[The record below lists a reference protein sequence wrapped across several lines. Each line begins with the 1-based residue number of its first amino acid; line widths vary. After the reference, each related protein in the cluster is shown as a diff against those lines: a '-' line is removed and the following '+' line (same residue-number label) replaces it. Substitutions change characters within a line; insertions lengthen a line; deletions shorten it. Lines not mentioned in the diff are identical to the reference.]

1 MWNNIVRSVPSYFKI
16 ISMLLFCLSTVICFD
31 YLGIILLFCILLFV
45 TIRSDINISVYILP
59 IYEILILVFLCF
71 ICHLHFI
78 YIFKIILILCYIKYL
93 LAVNNYLTLDNSLT
107 KIFRYGFF
115 KIIKK
120 YDILKSYYKLNIKT
134 NYSLYSKKNR
144 FKSLYLAYMEV
155 KNDNMQK
162 IVNSRNYLI
171 VESKKNVYDYLFVI
185 MHALCL
191 IFCLFLEVYR

>member
-16 ISMLLFCLSTVICFD
+16 ISMLLFCLSTIICFD
-31 YLGIILLFCILLFV
+31 YLGIILLFGILLFV
-45 TIRSDINISVYILP
+45 TISSDINISVYILP
-59 IYEILILVFLCF
+59 IYEILIIVFLCF
-71 ICHLHFI
+71 FCHLHFI

-120 YDILKSYYKLNIKT
+120 YDILKSYYKLNVKT

>member
-31 YLGIILLFCILLFV
+31 YLGIILLFGILLFV
-45 TIRSDINISVYILP
+45 TIRSDINISIYILP

-120 YDILKSYYKLNIKT
+120 YDILKSYYKLNVKT
-134 NYSLYSKKNR
+134 YYSLYSKKNR

>member
-31 YLGIILLFCILLFV
+31 YLGIILLFGILLFV
-45 TIRSDINISVYILP
+45 TIRSNINISVYILP

-144 FKSLYLAYMEV
+144 FKSLYLAYIEV

-171 VESKKNVYDYLFVI
+171 VESKKNSYDYLFVI